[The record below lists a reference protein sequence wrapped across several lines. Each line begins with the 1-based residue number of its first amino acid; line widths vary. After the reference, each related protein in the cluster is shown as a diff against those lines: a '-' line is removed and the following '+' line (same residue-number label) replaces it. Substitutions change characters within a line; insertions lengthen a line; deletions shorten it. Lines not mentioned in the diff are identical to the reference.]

1 MRARHICAVLGIA
14 AAAGAVVFTQSLV
27 ATNDAQAVAIAERLI
42 KAVPVD
48 ADARTVQLQLD
59 FRPDGRVL
67 QGPPMMA
74 YAATRPGLDGALV
87 TKALFAQ
94 RRVKNLPAIGDE
106 LTLVGRK
113 GAYRV

>member
-1 MRARHICAVLGIA
+1 MKARHLCAVLGIA

-48 ADARTVQLQLD
+48 ADARMVQLQLD

-74 YAATRPGLDGALV
+74 YVATRPGLDGALV

-94 RRVKNLPAIGDE
+94 RRNG
-106 LTLVGRK
+106 TLKTIPGPRL
-113 GAYRV
+113 A